1 MIYLNSSHLDNLD
14 HDRCLQELLSNNTQL
29 SKKGPAVCIVSGGLD
44 SICTAAYL
52 TREKGYEIYM
62 LTFIYGQRAKK
73 IEIKQSR
80 HFAKILNV
88 KKHHIIDISFMK
100 DLYGMTTCLTDRKQH
115 LTEKF
120 QYNIIV
126 PVRNAI

>member
-14 HDRCLQELLSNNTQL
+14 HDTCLLELLSNDTQL

-62 LTFIYGQRAKK
+62 LTFMYGQRANK
-73 IEIKQSR
+73 IEITR
-80 HFAKILNV
+80 ADEAAKISKL
-88 KKHHIIDISFMK
+88 KKQHVIDISFMK
-100 DLYGMTTCLTDRKQH
+100 
-115 LTEKF
+115 
-120 QYNIIV
+120 
-126 PVRNAI
+126 